1 MEFNISYYTCPISGV
16 LLFDPIMG
24 PDGIMYDKNAFMT
37 KRMQEQTQETEKAQ
51 AYKQFYKIISMLP
64 MKNYFKEHIINIIT
78 NTTLLDK
85 FKISVSEILEHN
97 IEKQLF
103 ACNKLPENYYKD
115 RNTYIT
121 NKIKTFIAQR
131 DYECVYSLV
140 FEYDINYNIEINIM
154 RNIGSTEKH
163 NFLTLLMIEPQVGK
177 TISLLNLI
185 GMFIDKG
192 VEYNYEV
199 NGVSFF
205 QMMIN
210 FLSTKEN
217 ESFKVIEE
225 FILNKILTIH
235 DININYL
242 DNYGNN
248 IVFNLIKN
256 GLTNTPI
263 INKILQMTDFDINQK
278 NIDNSTILI
287 ELSKNKCDDLIM
299 LILDNDN
306 IDYNHSNNFGEY
318 PLSIMVKN
326 KMKTCIIK
334 LLEKPNVLNKDII
347 LKQLIY
353 DL

>member
-1 MEFNISYYTCPISGV
+1 MEINISYYTCPISGV

-24 PDGIMYDKNAFMT
+24 PDGVMYDKNAFMI
-37 KRMQEQTQETEKAQ
+37 KQAQDKALNKAQ
-51 AYKQFYKIISMLP
+51 EKSYEQYCEMISMIP
-64 MKNYFKEHIINIIT
+64 MKNYFKGHIINIIQ

-85 FKISVSEILEHN
+85 FKISVSEILEYN

-103 ACNKLPENYYKD
+103 SCNKLPENYYIDK
-115 RNTYIT
+115 NTYIV

-140 FEYDINYNIEINIM
+140 FEYDINYNIEINIV
-154 RNIGSTEKH
+154 RNNIYEKH
-163 NFLTLLMIEPQVGK
+163 NFLTLLMIEPRVGK

-185 GMFIDKG
+185 SIFIDKN

-199 NGVSFF
+199 NGISFL

-210 FLSTKEN
+210 FLSTKGK

-225 FILNKILTIH
+225 FILNKILIIP
-235 DININYL
+235 DININSL
-242 DNYGNN
+242 DSYGNN

-256 GLTNTPI
+256 ELTNTSI
-263 INKILQMTDFDINQK
+263 IRKILQMANFDINQK

-287 ELSKNKCDDLIM
+287 ELSKNKCDDLIL

-334 LLEKPNVLNKDII
+334 LLEKPDVLNKDTI
-347 LKQLIY
+347 LKQLINN
-353 DL
+353 L